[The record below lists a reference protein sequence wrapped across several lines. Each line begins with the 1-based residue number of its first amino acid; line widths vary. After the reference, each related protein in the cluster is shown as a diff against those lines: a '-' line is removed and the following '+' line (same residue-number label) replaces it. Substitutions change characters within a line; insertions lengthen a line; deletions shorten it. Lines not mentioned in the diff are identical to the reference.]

1 MSRNE
6 IIEEVL
12 SLTSDEK
19 FSIVE
24 EILKSLDIPDAE
36 INQKW
41 EDEVA
46 ERLESYR
53 GEHLETVPTEQVLK
67 K

>member
-1 MSRNE
+1 MTKNE

-19 FSIVE
+19 FNIVE

-36 INQKW
+36 IIQNW

-53 GEHLETVPTEQVLK
+53 GENLKTEPTEQVLK
-67 K
+67 